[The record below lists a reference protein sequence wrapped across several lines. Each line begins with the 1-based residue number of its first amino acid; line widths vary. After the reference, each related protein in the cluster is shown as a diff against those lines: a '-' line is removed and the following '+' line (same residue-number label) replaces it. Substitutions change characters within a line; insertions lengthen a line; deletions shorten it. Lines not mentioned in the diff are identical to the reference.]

1 MNVNLAKAWDALI
14 TFAIVIITSK
24 RNNYLRLLN
33 KMRIYFCLVIG
44 RRIRVVSSEAK
55 VVKTVPP
62 TENAW
67 NLVRYSAIQQPIFV
81 AAIARKNLRIYILLV
96 FVLQLKLDVFLIVN
110 IGIPVQRRVLQGK
123 HIAPRAPM
131 GLQLQFL
138 TNAYLLV
145 DLNVFLV
152 IVPAPMQV

>member
-33 KMRIYFCLVIG
+33 KMKIYFCLVIG

-81 AAIARKNLRIYILLV
+81 AAIARKNLRI
-96 FVLQLKLDVFLIVN
+96 
-110 IGIPVQRRVLQGK
+110 
-123 HIAPRAPM
+123 
-131 GLQLQFL
+131 
-138 TNAYLLV
+138 
-145 DLNVFLV
+145 
-152 IVPAPMQV
+152 